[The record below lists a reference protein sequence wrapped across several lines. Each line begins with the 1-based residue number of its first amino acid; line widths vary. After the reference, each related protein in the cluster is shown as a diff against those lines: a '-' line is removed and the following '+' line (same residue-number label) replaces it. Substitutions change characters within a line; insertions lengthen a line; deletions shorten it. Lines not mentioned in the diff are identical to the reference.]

1 MCDRRS
7 STSTRLSSSFAARSA
22 MVSPK
27 KPEPTTTRSY
37 PSYTTSEGSGC
48 LDADRSGVDGEC
60 QGAHPEQCEHLQ
72 NAVAQRDLLGLAAV
86 ARVDVDGVAQHRDHE
101 RHDRDHRPRVVV
113 LLLADVERPQAV
125 RG

>member
-37 PSYTTSEGSGC
+37 PSYTTTEGSGSS
-48 LDADRSGVDGEC
+48 DADDPGVDGQC
-60 QGAHPEQCEHLQ
+60 QRAHPEQREHLQ
-72 NAVAQRDLLGLAAV
+72 NPVAQRGLLGLAAV

-101 RHDRDHRPRVVV
+101 GHDRDHRPRVVM
-113 LLLADVERPQAV
+113 LLLADV
-125 RG
+125 